1 MRPTVVLLTLFS
13 FIALAG
19 CGESREPTAAVQP
32 PPQEAAA
39 PAEATPV
46 AEPAAEKPAE
56 QRIFDMPYLMKDLDN
71 GLRVIIVP
79 TDYPDIVTI
88 QIPVQ
93 TGSRNEVEPGK
104 SGFAHFFEHMMFRGT
119 EKYPQEVYGD
129 ILKKA
134 GADQNAYTTDDYT
147 NYHIT
152 FTKADLEKVIE
163 LEADRFQNLSYSEE
177 GFRTEAQ
184 AVKGEYL
191 KNYSNPIQKLLER
204 IRDISFDTHTYK
216 HTTMGFFEDIE
227 DMPNQL
233 EYSRTFFDRWYRPEK
248 SAVILVGDLDPDA
261 TLALVEEHWGSWE
274 AGDYDV
280 PIPAEA
286 APTGPKYEHIVWEAE
301 TQPWIVM
308 AFHGPAF
315 NPREKDMPAM
325 DVISQLYF
333 SDSSDVYQQIVIEN
347 QWADQFFPYFPD
359 RKDPQLLY
367 IGARLTAP
375 ENAVAVREAV
385 FETFAKVRTELID
398 AQRLDDTKS
407 RLKYTFASQ
416 LDSSDSIGGILAAYV
431 QFERTPETINE
442 LYRSYDAITPEDI
455 RSLANTYFTDTRMVT
470 VTLGNEDT
478 LPGIGDEVS
487 LDAMT
492 AAAAEKISAG
502 GASASAAKDYGTPAV
517 IDAAAPA
524 AIEPSAMQSAS
535 SPLVDVS
542 FVFHVGAASD
552 PAGKHGLA
560 ALTAAMLTEG
570 GSQRMT
576 TQQINEAMYPLAS
589 GFNAQ
594 VDKEMTRLSGQVHK
608 DNLERWYV
616 LVREQLLTPGWRQ
629 DDLDRLKTQLINAI
643 RTDLVGNNDEELGKE
658 ALYSSIYG
666 DAHPYGSYNFGAV
679 SDIESITMD
688 DLKAFYAHHY
698 SQANL
703 TLGLAGGYPDEFVA
717 QLRSDLGKLP
727 GGERNRVELPAVPAI
742 DGHEAIIVEK
752 PTPAVAVSFGFPIDL
767 RRGDPDWVALWLV
780 RSWFG
785 EHRSSNSHLYQRI
798 RAVRGMNY
806 GDYAYIEYFPR
817 GMFQFQPDANLG
829 RQQQIFQVWIRPLR
843 SNNDAH
849 FATRV
854 AMHELKSLIENGLT
868 AEQFEATRSFLE
880 KYVSLLVANQSRQL
894 GYKIDSEYY
903 GTDSFTDYVRAGL
916 ARLTLEDVNRVIRE
930 NLQTDNI
937 RYVFI
942 TADAADLKERL
953 VSDQPSPL
961 EYNTEKPAELLDEDK
976 LIEASSLQL
985 EEDKVMVV
993 PADELF

>member
-1 MRPTVVLLTLFS
+1 MRLIFSLLTLIFS
-13 FIALAG
+13 LALSG
-19 CGESREPTAAVQP
+19 CSESREPAQTAAETQP
-32 PPQEAAA
+32 APPA
-39 PAEATPV
+39 PQA

-129 ILKKA
+129 ILKNA

-152 FTKADLEKVIE
+152 FTKADLEQVIE

-177 GFRTEAQ
+177 AFRTEAQ

-204 IRDISFDTHTYK
+204 IRDIAFDKHTYK

-233 EYSRTFFDRWYRPEK
+233 DYSREFFDRWYRPEK
-248 SAVILVGDLDPDA
+248 SAVILVGDLDPQK
-261 TLALVEEHWGSWE
+261 TLALVEKYWGGWE
-274 AGDYDV
+274 SGDYEV
-280 PIPAEA
+280 EIPAEP
-286 APTGPKYEHIVWEAE
+286 APAGPQYEHIVWEAQ
-301 TQPWIVM
+301 TQPWLVM

-315 NPREKDMPAM
+315 NPRNKDMPAM

-333 SDSSDVYQQIVIEN
+333 SESSEVYQKIVIEN

-367 IGARLTAP
+367 VGARLTAP
-375 ENAVAVREAV
+375 EHAAAVREAV
-385 FETFAKVRTELID
+385 FQTLAKVRTELID
-398 AQRLDDTKS
+398 AKRLDDTKS

-416 LDSSDSIGGILAAYV
+416 LDSSDSIGSVLAAYI

-442 LYRSYDAITPEDI
+442 LYRSYDALTPEDLKA
-455 RSLANTYFTDTRMVT
+455 LANKYFTDARMVT
-470 VTLGNEDT
+470 VTLANEDS
-478 LPGIGDEVS
+478 LPGIGDDVS

-492 AAAAEKISAG
+492 AAAAEKISASG
-502 GASASAAKDYGTPAV
+502 STPAVAPDYGTPAV
-517 IDAAAPA
+517 IESDA
-524 AIEPSAMQSAS
+524 SAEVALTSMPSAS

-560 ALTAAMLTEG
+560 ALTAAMITDG
-570 GSQRMT
+570 GSERMT
-576 TQQINEAMYPLAS
+576 IQQINEAMYPLAS
-589 GFNAQ
+589 AFSAQ
-594 VDKEMTRLSGQVHK
+594 VDKEMTRLAGQVHK
-608 DNLERWYV
+608 DNLARWYE
-616 LVREQLLTPGWRQ
+616 LAREQLLTPGWREE
-629 DDLDRLKTQLINAI
+629 DLERLKTQLTNAI

-658 ALYSSIYG
+658 VLYSTIYG
-666 DAHPYGSYNFGAV
+666 DAHPYGSYNLGSVA
-679 SDIESITMD
+679 DIESITMD
-688 DLKAFYAHHY
+688 DVKGFYATHY
-698 SQANL
+698 SQAAL
-703 TLGLAGGYPDEFVA
+703 TLGLAGGYPEGFVA
-717 QLRSDLGKLP
+717 EVRRDLGSLP
-727 GGERNRVELPAVPAI
+727 AGERRRIELPMPPAI
-742 DGHEAIIVEK
+742 DGHEAVIVEK
-752 PTPAVAVSFGFPIDL
+752 PTPAVAVSFGFPINI

-780 RSWFG
+780 RSWLG

-854 AMHELKSLIENGLT
+854 AMYELEKLIENGLT
-868 AEQFEATRSFLE
+868 KEQFEATRAYLD

-894 GYKIDSEYY
+894 GYMIDSEYY
-903 GTDSFTDYVRAGL
+903 GTEVFTDYVRAGL
-916 ARLTLEDVNRVIRE
+916 ARLTVDDVNRVIRE
-930 NLQTDNI
+930 NLQTDDI

-942 TADAADLKERL
+942 TADAADLKKRL
-953 VSDQPSPL
+953 VSDEPSPL
-961 EYNTEKPAELLDEDK
+961 EYNTEKPAELIEEDK
-976 LIEASSLQL
+976 LIEASSLKID
-985 EEDKVMVV
+985 EEKVEVV
-993 PADELF
+993 PSADLF